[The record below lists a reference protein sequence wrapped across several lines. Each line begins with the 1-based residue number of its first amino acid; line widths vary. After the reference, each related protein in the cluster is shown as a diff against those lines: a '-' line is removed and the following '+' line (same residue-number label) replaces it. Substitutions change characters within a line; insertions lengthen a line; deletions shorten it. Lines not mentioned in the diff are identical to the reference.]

1 MSATATTRDAT
12 VRKRRQSQ
20 KSERTRQHI
29 IDAAIKC
36 IAQYGYTGATLAV
49 VAEVA
54 GLSRGPR
61 QYYFPSKTDLMVAV
75 WQEIIERA
83 SQSMRNANLDAD
95 HPKESLRR
103 LMDAEIKRSAREEYL
118 VDLELKL
125 AIRGDRELGD
135 ILSPLIDAFERSVD
149 DWWIDLFAKTGRS
162 REELLAAR
170 YQFTW
175 LLRGLAMEKIT
186 RHDIAVSAMER
197 QFRDTVFA
205 VLFDE

>member
-1 MSATATTRDAT
+1 MSGETP
-12 VRKRRQSQ
+12 VRQRRKTQ

-36 IAQYGYTGATLAV
+36 IALYGYNGATLAV
-49 VAEVA
+49 VADVA

-61 QYYFPSKTDLMVAV
+61 QYYFPTKTDLMVAV
-75 WQEIIERA
+75 WREIIERA
-83 SQSMRNANLDAD
+83 RQSVREANLDPD
-95 HPKESLRR
+95 HPKDSLRR
-103 LMDAEIKRSAREEYL
+103 LLDAEIERAGREEYL

-135 ILSPLIDAFERSVD
+135 ILSPLIDDFEQGVD
-149 DWWIDLFAKTGRS
+149 EWWTGLFAKTGRS

-175 LLRGLAMEKIT
+175 FLRGLAIEKVT
-186 RHDIAVSAMER
+186 RHDAAAISAMER
-197 QFRDTVFA
+197 QFRETIFSA
-205 VLFDE
+205 LFDE